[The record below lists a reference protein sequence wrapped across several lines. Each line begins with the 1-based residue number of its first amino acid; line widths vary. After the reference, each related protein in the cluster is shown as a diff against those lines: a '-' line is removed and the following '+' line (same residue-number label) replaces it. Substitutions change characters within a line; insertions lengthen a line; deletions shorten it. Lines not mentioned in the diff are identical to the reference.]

1 VSYFLEQALCFN
13 FVEMKRFYPILKN
26 KYVFTGI
33 LFLLYALFLDDMDIF
48 SIVRQTKKL
57 NQIEASREEVKL
69 KLSETEASL
78 EDLKTLSGK
87 ERYAREHKFFK
98 KDDEDIFVITYN

>member
-1 VSYFLEQALCFN
+1 
-13 FVEMKRFYPILKN
+13 MKKFYPMLKN

-48 SIVRQTKKL
+48 SLIRQTKIL
-57 NQIEASREEVKL
+57 NQIEATKEEVEVKL
-69 KLSETEASL
+69 KNTEGSL
-78 EDLKTLSGK
+78 KDLKTLSGK

-98 KDDEDIFVITYN
+98 KDDEDIFVITYE